1 MIEVVDECF
10 SVRTLL
16 FMTNRM
22 RLIPQTDLDDIVK
35 LARAAMRLHEGVT
48 HYGKCDICD
57 LVTKWRRLRD
67 DSTSCIH
74 MLDCYWYRISDYYHI
89 QIVDNGL
96 PLWRACYSAQYT
108 DIVSTHLALESLS
121 WKHT

>member
-1 MIEVVDECF
+1 MVGMK
-10 SVRTLL
+10 SNN
-16 FMTNRM
+16 TNRM

-67 DSTSCIH
+67 DSI
-74 MLDCYWYRISDYYHI
+74 D
-89 QIVDNGL
+89 VNGTNE
-96 PLWRACYSAQYT
+96 WREWNAKREVKS
-108 DIVSTHLALESLS
+108 
-121 WKHT
+121 